1 MTKKS
6 THQKQP
12 SVLAG
17 VPENVTHVPRL
28 TIKKLAKQ
36 LEKIEKDFGYET
48 ALLGVEHLDYIEIC
62 RLVEQKHADN
72 DPFLMPS
79 RFMLLYGATD
89 KGLKDKGNLDK
100 FSHELNEGA
109 KEILSVER
117 LAWYLGALGF
127 YDGPWRYTEDQENED
142 GETIE
147 VEPPELVGD
156 LFGALCAYIK
166 QAPEPIAGELKG
178 GTHTVAKGQSLSD
191 IAAIHGIRDWRL
203 LWELNKGALG
213 DNWDVIKEGASLK
226 LPDTTKD
233 PLVEWFKEN
242 QWDEYLTDKGYQYPG
257 KYLSLTLLDTKGEVL
272 KFKDPA
278 RCQVYRYWPTP
289 LLIHDIELAAGDDL
303 DVLVP
308 DTEHLALWVDGV
320 AIGFNGR
327 RWPSYDE
334 FLKEPA
340 DAPQM
345 AGLGGSAAREL
356 FYTFEEILEDIE
368 ADTGDGFDD
377 FLDRGADIASRAS
390 GSLSDA
396 AANVKTGFTTP
407 KFP

>member
-28 TIKKLAKQ
+28 TIKKLADQ
-36 LEKIEKDFGYET
+36 LIKIEKDFGYET
-48 ALLGVEHLDYIEIC
+48 ALLGVERLDYVEIC
-62 RLVEQKHADN
+62 QLTQEKGKDN
-72 DPFLMPS
+72 DPHLMPS

-89 KGLKDKGNLDK
+89 KGLKDKGHLDK
-100 FSHELNEGA
+100 FPHELNKGA
-109 KEILSVER
+109 KEILSIER
-117 LAWYLGALGF
+117 LAWYLGVLGF

-142 GETIE
+142 GEEIE
-147 VEPPELVGD
+147 IVSPALEGD
-156 LFGALCAYIK
+156 LFGALCAYIN
-166 QAPEPIAGELKG
+166 QASEPIANEIEG
-178 GTHTVAKGQSLSD
+178 GAHTVTKGQSLSD

-203 LWELNKGALG
+203 LWELNKGTLG

-233 PLVEWFKEN
+233 PMVEWIKEH
-242 QWDEYLTDKGYQYPG
+242 QWDEYLADKGYQYPG
-257 KYLSLTLLDTKGEVL
+257 KYLSLTILDAKGEVR
-272 KFKDPA
+272 KFPEPA

-289 LLIHDIELAAGDDL
+289 LLLHDIELEAGDDL

-308 DTEHLALWVDGV
+308 DTEHLGLWIDGV
-320 AIGFNGR
+320 AMGFNGR

-345 AGLGGSAAREL
+345 AGLAAGPRQEL
-356 FYTFEEILEDIE
+356 PVRMIEVDKDDEE
-368 ADTGDGFDD
+368 ADSFALPDLND
-377 FLDRGADIASRAS
+377 LKSRADDAKSAVS
-390 GSLSDA
+390 GA
-396 AANVKTGFTTP
+396 ASKVSSFKLP
-407 KFP
+407 

>member
-6 THQKQP
+6 THQKKP

-28 TIKKLAKQ
+28 TIKKLADQ
-36 LEKIEKDFGYET
+36 LIKIEKDFGYET
-48 ALLGVEHLDYIEIC
+48 ALLGVERLDYVEIC
-62 RLVEQKHADN
+62 QLTQEKGKDN
-72 DPFLMPS
+72 DPHLMPS

-89 KGLKDKGNLDK
+89 KGLKDKGHLDK
-100 FSHELNEGA
+100 FPHELNKGA
-109 KEILSVER
+109 KEILSIER
-117 LAWYLGALGF
+117 LAWYLGVLGF

-142 GETIE
+142 GEEIE
-147 VEPPELVGD
+147 IVPPTLEGD
-156 LFGALCAYIK
+156 LFGALSAYIN
-166 QAPEPIAGELKG
+166 QAPEPVANEIKG
-178 GTHTVAKGQSLSD
+178 GAHTVTKGQSLSD

-203 LWELNKGALG
+203 LWELNKGTLG

-233 PLVEWFKEN
+233 PMVDWIKEH
-242 QWDEYLTDKGYQYPG
+242 QWDEYLADKGYQYPG
-257 KYLSLTLLDTKGEVL
+257 KYLSLTILDAKGEVR
-272 KFKDPA
+272 KFPEPA

-289 LLIHDIELAAGDDL
+289 LLLHDIELEAGDDL

-308 DTEHLALWVDGV
+308 DTEHLGLWIDGV

-345 AGLGGSAAREL
+345 AGLAAGPRQEL
-356 FYTFEEILEDIE
+356 PVRMIEVDKDDEE
-368 ADTGDGFDD
+368 ADSFALPDLND
-377 FLDRGADIASRAS
+377 LKSRADDAKSAVS
-390 GSLSDA
+390 GA
-396 AANVKTGFTTP
+396 ASKVSSFKLP
-407 KFP
+407 

>member
-17 VPENVTHVPRL
+17 VPENVTHVTRL
-28 TIKKLAKQ
+28 TIKKLADQ
-36 LEKIEKDFGYET
+36 LIKIEKDFGYET
-48 ALLGVEHLDYIEIC
+48 ALLGVERLDYVEIC
-62 RLVEQKHADN
+62 QLTQEKGKDN
-72 DPFLMPS
+72 DPHLMPS

-89 KGLKDKGNLDK
+89 KGLKDKGHLDK
-100 FSHELNEGA
+100 FPHELNKGA
-109 KEILSVER
+109 KEILSIER
-117 LAWYLGALGF
+117 LAWYLGVLGF

-142 GETIE
+142 GEEIE
-147 VEPPELVGD
+147 IVPPTLEGD
-156 LFGALCAYIK
+156 LFGALCAYIN
-166 QAPEPIAGELKG
+166 QAPEPVANEIAGG
-178 GTHTVAKGQSLSD
+178 AHTVTKGQSLSD

-203 LWELNKGALG
+203 LWELNKGTLG

-233 PLVEWFKEN
+233 PMVDWIKEH
-242 QWDEYLTDKGYQYPG
+242 QWDEYLADKGYQYPG
-257 KYLSLTLLDTKGEVL
+257 KYLSLTILDAKGEVR
-272 KFKDPA
+272 KFPEPA

-289 LLIHDIELAAGDDL
+289 LLLHDIELEAGDDL

-308 DTEHLALWVDGV
+308 DTEHVGLWIDGV

-334 FLKEPA
+334 FLKEPT

-345 AGLGGSAAREL
+345 AGLAAGPRQELPVRIELDDTDDDEQENESRFTDSSLAVVDDLADRAQGLAKSAP
-356 FYTFEEILEDIE
+356 T
-368 ADTGDGFDD
+368 
-377 FLDRGADIASRAS
+377 
-390 GSLSDA
+390 SL
-396 AANVKTGFTTP
+396 

>member
-1 MTKKS
+1 MAKKS
-6 THQKQP
+6 THQKNP

-36 LEKIEKDFGYET
+36 LERIEKDFGYET
-48 ALLGVEHLDYIEIC
+48 ALLGVEHLDYVEIC
-62 RLVEQKHADN
+62 RLVEHKHADN

-79 RFMLLYGATD
+79 RFMMIYGATD
-89 KGLKDKGNLDK
+89 KELKDKGNLDK
-100 FSHELNEGA
+100 FAHELNEGA

-117 LAWYLGALGF
+117 LAWYLGVLGF

-156 LFGALCAYIK
+156 LFGALCAYIA
-166 QAPEPIAGELKG
+166 QAPEPIANEIKG

-191 IAAIHGIRDWRL
+191 IAAIYGIRDWRL
-203 LWELNKGALG
+203 LWELNKGTLG

-257 KYLSLTLLDTKGEVL
+257 KYLSLTLLDSKGEAL

-308 DTEHLALWVDGV
+308 DTEHLGLWVDGV

-345 AGLGGSAAREL
+345 AGLTAGPPVELPVYEIEVDKDDDSLELPDLDELKNRAESAKA
-356 FYTFEEILEDIE
+356 
-368 ADTGDGFDD
+368 AV
-377 FLDRGADIASRAS
+377 S
-390 GSLSDA
+390 G
-396 AANVKTGFTTP
+396 AANKISSFKLP
-407 KFP
+407 

>member
-6 THQKQP
+6 THQSSPK
-12 SVLAG
+12 VLAG

-28 TIKKLAKQ
+28 TIKKLADQ
-36 LEKIEKDFGYET
+36 LRKIEKEQGYET
-48 ALLGVEHLDYIEIC
+48 ALLGVERLDYVEIC

-72 DPFLMPS
+72 DPLLMPS

-89 KGLKDKGNLDK
+89 KGLKGKGNLDK
-100 FSHELNEGA
+100 FPHELNKDA
-109 KEILSVER
+109 KEDLSVER
-117 LAWYLGALGF
+117 LAWHLGVLGF
-127 YDGPWRYTEDQENED
+127 YDGPWRYTEDQEDED
-142 GETIE
+142 EETIE
-147 VEPPELVGD
+147 LDPPALAGD
-156 LFGALCAYIK
+156 LFGALCVYIQ
-166 QAPEPIAGELKG
+166 QAAEPIAGELEG
-178 GTHTVAKGQSLSD
+178 ETHVAAKGQGLSD

-213 DNWDVIKEGASLK
+213 DNWDVIKAGVSLK

-233 PLVEWFKEN
+233 PVVEWFKEN

-272 KFKDPA
+272 QFKQPA
-278 RCQVYRYWPTP
+278 RCQVYRYAPRP
-289 LLIHDIELAAGDDL
+289 LLLHDIELEAGDDL
-303 DVLVP
+303 DLLVP
-308 DTEHLALWVDGV
+308 DTEHLGLWVDGV

-340 DAPQM
+340 GTPEMAALRQSQNDLPVRTEQDDTDDDANEGMSLAIP
-345 AGLGGSAAREL
+345 ALTDVEGLADRAQGLAKSAP
-356 FYTFEEILEDIE
+356 T
-368 ADTGDGFDD
+368 
-377 FLDRGADIASRAS
+377 
-390 GSLSDA
+390 SL
-396 AANVKTGFTTP
+396 